1 MRRILAVV
9 LPFVVLGTALQAC
22 GDDRGA
28 TDRSDASV
36 QSADTVAATGTGTA
50 PESLQ
55 FTAPMVDGSTLD
67 FRTLAGTTVA
77 LWFWAP
83 T

>member
-1 MRRILAVV
+1 MRRILAVL
-9 LPFVVLGTALQAC
+9 LPFMLFGTALLAC
-22 GDDRGA
+22 GDDRDA
-28 TDRSDASV
+28 TDRSGAT
-36 QSADTVAATGTGTA
+36 APPAETVTATGTGTA
-50 PESLQ
+50 PEALQ